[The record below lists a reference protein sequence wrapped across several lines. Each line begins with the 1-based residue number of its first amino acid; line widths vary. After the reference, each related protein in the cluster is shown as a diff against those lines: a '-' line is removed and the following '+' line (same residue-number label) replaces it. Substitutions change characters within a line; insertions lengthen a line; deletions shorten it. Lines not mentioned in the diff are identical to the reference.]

1 MAKKVNT
8 DDIYQT
14 FTDGLKDTGK
24 AIGNSIVKNANP
36 LISGIFGVGTS
47 WLQNIFEGKR
57 LEKTFELQEQAAQNN
72 QQRAKE
78 MWDYTNYE
86 NQVQH
91 LKNAGLNPA
100 LLYGTSGGGGA
111 STSGAGQNQGVG
123 TMASQGIAMG
133 VSIAN
138 ALSQMRLQDAQ
149 AKKANAEANKISGVD
164 TEEGKSRITL
174 NTANAKLSESE
185 ISLNKTKEDLT
196 NAQRWES
203 EERTNVLFQ
212 DANLK
217 FHEAQKMY
225 HDARQSNVQ
234 ADVMEATKQ
243 NLITTAINRNIIE
256 LMQIKT
262 ANVTIAEKQAMTSFL
277 YGHKDYL
284 ERMASVAE
292 KGNEI
297 NEKQV
302 NAIVD
307 EIAQKMEYLPKQF
320 ILQAVTMSIHAFAE
334 LINMGCNVSGEM
346 RRWQNPWAR

>member
-1 MAKKVNT
+1 M
-8 DDIYQT
+8 
-14 FTDGLKDTGK
+14 
-24 AIGNSIVKNANP
+24 IGNIIG
-36 LISGIFGVGTS
+36 LGTS
-47 WLQNIFEGKR
+47 LIQNLTENDR
-57 LEKTFELQEQAAQNN
+57 LEQTYSLQEQAADAN
-72 QQRAKE
+72 QERAKK

-86 NQVQH
+86 NQVKH

-111 STSGAGQNQGVG
+111 STSGAGQNQGVS
-123 TMASQGIAMG
+123 TLAPQSVAMG
-133 VSIAN
+133 IQVAN
-138 ALSQMRLQDAQ
+138 ALSTMRLQDAQ

-174 NTANAKLSESE
+174 NDANKKLADSET
-185 ISLNKTKEDLT
+185 SLNKTKEELT

-212 DANLK
+212 EANLK
-217 FHEAQKMY
+217 FQEAQNTY
-225 HDARQSNVQ
+225 HQARQNNVQ

-243 NLITTAINRNIIE
+243 NLINSAINRNIIE
-256 LMQIKT
+256 AMSIKET
-262 ANVTIAEKQAMTSFL
+262 KATIKEKQAITSFL

-284 ERMASVAE
+284 EKMANVAE

-307 EIAQKMEYLPKQF
+307 EIAQKIEYVPKEY
-320 ILQAVTMSIHAFAE
+320 ILKVVTQGIHAFTE
-334 LINMGCNVSGEM
+334 LVGAGCNVSTEI
-346 RRWQNPWAR
+346 RKWQNPWSR